1 MRSTRERHSG
11 KVCYRNLELTMAIV
25 RERYPVSNLPDD
37 IREELGPV
45 KSVRLIIEPNDEPQR
60 SLSEILEE
68 ARRLRA
74 EGKIKPVTSEEAVA
88 RIRALRDEWDT

>member
-1 MRSTRERHSG
+1 
-11 KVCYRNLELTMAIV
+11 LELTMTIV

-74 EGKIKPVTSEEAVA
+74 EGKIKPITTEEAVA